1 MGFFSPVA
9 RDPSAEGR
17 SILMLLMLLS
27 NYYLKIRIHSF
38 DIHDSIF
45 AYWGMVLSSAILL
58 GFANS
63 TKMAGK

>member
-9 RDPSAEGR
+9 RDPSTESR
-17 SILMLLMLLS
+17 SILMILS